1 MTFNPLFFKRERED
15 KVLKNREQTNNA
27 NIWTSV
33 AREFDISNAKAAYPT
48 RDVSRM
54 KSIILDLKKDQ
65 NAPGTIIASLIVF

>member
-1 MTFNPLFFKRERED
+1 MIREREEN
-15 KVLKNREQTNNA
+15 VLKNREQSTNNA

-54 KSIILDLKKDQ
+54 KSMILDLKKDQ
-65 NAPGTIIASLIVF
+65 NAPGTIIAS